1 MVETFTQN
9 ELIMAIYHEL
19 SSDEMVGLESQL
31 NTNFEIEDN
40 FEHLQEM
47 KTALD
52 QLKVSP
58 RQAIIDQIL
67 AFSKS
72 FVNSF
77 SYFFVGFRTFFESN
91 EII

>member
-19 SSDEMVGLESQL
+19 SSDKMVGLESQL

-40 FEHLQEM
+40 FDHLQEM

-72 FVNSF
+72 
-77 SYFFVGFRTFFESN
+77 
-91 EII
+91 I